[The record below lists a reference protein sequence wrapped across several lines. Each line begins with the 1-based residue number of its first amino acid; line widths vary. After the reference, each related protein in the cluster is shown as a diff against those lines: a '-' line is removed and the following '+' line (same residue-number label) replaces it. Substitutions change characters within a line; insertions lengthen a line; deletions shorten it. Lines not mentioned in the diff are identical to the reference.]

1 MGGATVPAVVQIAG
15 SFHVVPAGDI
25 PPGARIHR
33 ITGETKPVSTEHHWP
48 DAPADLFGPAPV
60 VVYGMPEAF
69 YHGEVDVLSS
79 TNVRDILLA
88 PNRYYHRRLHPLTPT
103 ENMRNGTIVHAVV
116 LDGVPLDDLVA
127 IGPDVNRRTK
137 AGKEEW
143 AAFVDGLGDRE
154 AVTQARYDTIAGAA
168 AAVLADDTAAWLI
181 ENSRR
186 EVSIF
191 WVEHHDGIEVRCKA
205 RIDILAELGDRLAV
219 YDLKTNGRGVDRKT
233 VRYAISDSGLPIQLA
248 WYKRAAT
255 LAFDRDVASAGI
267 ISTFM
272 GEPFDAVCDPL
283 MDVDEVD
290 ADDGCS
296 HSGEALFSRAM
307 ELCEKA
313 IGKVARPPAHGG
325 CAPVD
330 EHGRPMPR
338 RLRIH
343 PRTLDKYDN

>member
-1 MGGATVPAVVQIAG
+1 
-15 SFHVVPAGDI
+15 
-25 PPGARIHR
+25 
-33 ITGETKPVSTEHHWP
+33 
-48 DAPADLFGPAPV
+48 
-60 VVYGMPEAF
+60 
-69 YHGEVDVLSS
+69 
-79 TNVRDILLA
+79 
-88 PNRYYHRRLHPLTPT
+88 
-103 ENMRNGTIVHAVV
+103 MRNGTIVHSVV

-127 IGPDVNRRTK
+127 ISADDAPHPATYAAWRAFAALGDEVGDHCARIPDDAPQKRSKADKAWWKDFEAAHPGKRLVKADDWAKWEACASHGRWLQSI
-137 AGKEEW
+137 AGKEI
-143 AAFVDGLGDRE
+143 VTRE
-154 AVTQARYDTIAGAA
+154 RYDTIAGAA
-168 AAVLADDTAAWLI
+168 AAVLADPTAAWLI
-181 ENSRR
+181 ENSKR
-186 EVSIF
+186 EASIF
-191 WVEHHDGIEVRCKA
+191 WVETHDGIDVRCKA

-290 ADDGCS
+290 EDDGFAY
-296 HSGEALFSRAM
+296 SGEALFSRAM